1 MMQIKPLLIFTLGLL
16 NLPAFFAQGL
26 LFDTGI
32 LDGHHHRYPQIAVHD
47 GNIYSAD
54 QREYGTFTTT
64 SFVTARDSMGN
75 QLWEVSLTPLGDYM
89 DIQSLTTDN
98 YGNIFLIVSS
108 RLGCSFGNCASYLIK
123 LDAQGNELW
132 SKYWN
137 NINCSPSN
145 IVDFRVAENQTI
157 SIVMNSFGSSAA
169 IIELDQDGIELN
181 NTFFNV
187 DSLQLHT
194 QLSNGNYIG
203 VNGNNVFL
211 FSSIGVTLGN
221 FTTGSTI
228 VDIVTKNDSLYVLSS
243 ESAYLLSE
251 QLLPLQE
258 VTLPAYDHF
267 ISWNS
272 SNTALH
278 AVHEEPNSFSIVTF
292 DPNLVPLDTLL
303 IPSIHTALFDFAM
316 DTSLFVAIEETNLY
330 QNQQLRLRNYSLNN
344 PIGLS
349 TNYSDVGISDVVI
362 TNTQIALTPQPNV
375 YYVQVSANVQLNNFG
390 KTTVQSCK
398 ILHVY
403 NGMPYACGQNG
414 YSMNLTNLNLAPGD
428 SMTVPLSLLHAQ
440 NELIYGN
447 PLQTQI
453 CVFSANP
460 NGQTDANVS
469 NDHSCQSA
477 IFGYLNGLAIEN
489 ELFAIY
495 PNPSEDWVT
504 VDFIGHESNII
515 VFDLLGRPVMRE
527 KLDPSQKRF
536 SVASL
541 LRGSY
546 TVLLSSKY
554 GTEYRTLMKQ

>member
-194 QLSNGNYIG
+194 RLSNGNYIG

-390 KTTVQSCK
+390 NTTVQSCK

-477 IFGYLNGLAIEN
+477 NFGYLNGLAIEN

-541 LRGSY
+541 PRGSY